1 MLGIIQFLLCVMCH
15 LIKFNSSILDITLNL
30 SSLILDYFE
39 NKYSIHEFINKLKD
53 IIPCSDKFIHIF
65 YELFTLLKSY
75 IKDNINILRSNITGF
90 ISIKQQ
96 KIYSKTINVLTKF
109 KNICS
114 KNDFKSSLN
123 SFLMLKGGGLDDED
137 QEYNNI
143 NNIVIKNDCNNVT
156 TLEIYKLYKII
167 KDFSLEQLK
176 DIVIDDI
183 ENNIIKILYVCKFL
197 INFIFKII
205 FLLKSNTENTIYKL
219 LDFTDTVLSLIITIS
234 VLSLEKIKEYI
245 LIFLTNIMPQNEF
258 GSKLIYLL
266 KIISVSQNCQ

>member
-1 MLGIIQFLLCVMCH
+1 MCH